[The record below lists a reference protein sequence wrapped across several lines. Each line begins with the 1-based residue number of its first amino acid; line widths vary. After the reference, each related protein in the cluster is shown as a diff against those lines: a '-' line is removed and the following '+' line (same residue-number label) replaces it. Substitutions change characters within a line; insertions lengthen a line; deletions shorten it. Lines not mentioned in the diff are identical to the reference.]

1 MYKNLEIF
9 FLDLGVS
16 IYCSFLSGALSP
28 SLYLYLYLLI
38 SLVLISS
45 SLGDSRFFLSVP
57 ETVDIVPTECRT
69 GFVIV
74 LRMFFPSSLQPQ
86 RP

>member
-1 MYKNLEIF
+1 MYKNLKIF
-9 FLDLGVS
+9 FLYLGVS
-16 IYCSFLSGALSP
+16 IYELFLSGALSP

-45 SLGDSRFFLSVP
+45 SLGDSRLFLSVP
-57 ETVDIVPTECRT
+57 ETVDTVPTAYRT
-69 GFVIV
+69 DFVIV
-74 LRMFFPSSLQPQ
+74 LRMFFQSSFQPQ